1 MHNILRIFTYLDQY
15 SFEEAALL
23 ISHLAH
29 TNQKNEHSC
38 IYTVIKFTGN
48 SRPISHA

>member
-1 MHNILRIFTYLDQY
+1 MRIFTYLDQY

-29 TNQKNEHSC
+29 THTQKKRAFMYLHCNQIHGKQ
-38 IYTVIKFTGN
+38 
-48 SRPISHA
+48 